1 MKIYIYMCT
10 DYKSFNRLKSVLYY
24 RKIKFKIKELNIIL
38 NEKLIDFEKINKTGI
53 IEKIAVKK
61 IDILNNDYFLWG
73 WKMKLYWYEIFKD
86 SPVLYDYLNI
96 LQEENKRMLNWL
108 NNTNITYYE
117 ALYSIFLNNTIN

>member
-73 WKMKLYWYEIFKD
+73 
-86 SPVLYDYLNI
+86 
-96 LQEENKRMLNWL
+96 
-108 NNTNITYYE
+108 
-117 ALYSIFLNNTIN
+117 

>member
-1 MKIYIYMCT
+1 
-10 DYKSFNRLKSVLYY
+10 
-24 RKIKFKIKELNIIL
+24 
-38 NEKLIDFEKINKTGI
+38 
-53 IEKIAVKK
+53 
-61 IDILNNDYFLWG
+61 
-73 WKMKLYWYEIFKD
+73 MKLYWYEIFKD